1 VKPRMLLILA
11 LLFGLGTIA
20 ASQPTLSYSSASKQ
34 PNFVVI
40 VVDDLDLAS
49 VSRMPAVN
57 RRLVAS
63 GTTFSRFFASTPLCC
78 PSRASI
84 LRGQYAHNHRVL
96 RNTGDDAGFA
106 AFKAT
111 GAEDHTIASTL
122 QGGGYE
128 TALIGKYLN
137 GYAFPRDDIAY
148 IPPGWDFWVAGVDH
162 DAYNNVNYALNV
174 NGEIV
179 NHGSDERDYLTDVL
193 AAHAL
198 DFLDTAAGLDRPFF
212 LYLAPYAPHSPSTPA
227 PRHEGMFAGETAPR
241 GPAFNERNI
250 QDKPDWVK
258 TSRLS
263 DERISRIDSM
273 YRDRLESLMAV
284 DEMVDVLVQ
293 RLADR
298 NILSSTYIL
307 FLSDNG
313 YFLGEHRQPHG
324 KDAPY
329 DAASRVPLI
338 VRGPRIMEG
347 ATIEEI
353 ALNID
358 LFPTVADLAGV
369 PAPSFVDGRSIV
381 PLLTGNDVGW
391 RQVVLIEGFGKETE
405 SNEGGE
411 TATPAF
417 LALRSRD
424 ILYTEYETGERELY
438 DLRND
443 PHQLSNVAQ
452 DAPNTLLREY
462 SRRLKAISSCSG
474 SECARWEDEPL
485 SRRIRLESGK
495 GDRTGAEKEQ
505 KTTARDRG
513 TSRAHENRGKR
524 SHRDRVDSEARGRR
538 VTASGAREH
547 AQSSVPEHRTGRD
560 KREPRNTRGSTRR
573 NA

>member
-1 VKPRMLLILA
+1 MMPRMLAILA
-11 LLFGLGTIA
+11 LLFGLGAIT
-20 ASQPTLSYSSASKQ
+20 ASQPALSYSSASDQ

-57 RRLVAS
+57 RRLVAT
-63 GTTFSRFFASTPLCC
+63 GATFSRFFASTPLCC

-84 LRGQYAHNHRVL
+84 LRGQYAHNHGVL

-111 GAEDHTIASTL
+111 GDEDHTIATTL
-122 QGGGYE
+122 QEAGYE

-137 GYAFPRDDIAY
+137 GYAFPRDDSTY

-162 DAYNNVNYALNV
+162 DAYNNFNYALNV
-174 NGEIV
+174 NGEVV

-193 AAHAL
+193 TAHAL
-198 DFLDTAAGLDRPFF
+198 HFLDTTAVLDRPFF
-212 LYLAPYAPHSPSTPA
+212 LYLAPYAPHAPSTPA
-227 PRHEGMFAGETAPR
+227 PRHQGMFTGETAPR

-258 TSRLS
+258 TSRLTE
-263 DERISRIDSM
+263 ERISRIDSA

-284 DEMVDVLVQ
+284 DEMVDVVIQ
-293 RLADR
+293 RLAEQHV
-298 NILSSTYIL
+298 LSSTYIL

-329 DAASRVPLI
+329 DAASNVPLI
-338 VRGPRIMEG
+338 MRGPGILEG
-347 ATIEEI
+347 STIEDI

-358 LFPTVADLAGV
+358 LFPTLAELAGV

-381 PLLTGNDVGW
+381 PLLTGNIFGW
-391 RQVVLIEGFGKETE
+391 RQVALIEGFGKETE

-411 TATPAF
+411 VATPAF
-417 LALRSRD
+417 AALRSRD

-438 DLRND
+438 DLRSD
-443 PHQLSNVAQ
+443 PHQLTNVAEA
-452 DAPNTLLREY
+452 APNMLLREF
-462 SRRLKAISSCSG
+462 SRRLKALSSCSAI
-474 SECARWEDEPL
+474 ECAGLEDEPL
-485 SRRIRLESGK
+485 SRRIRLDSGK
-495 GDRTGAEKEQ
+495 GDRPATEIEQ
-505 KTTARDRG
+505 KQ
-513 TSRAHENRGKR
+513 
-524 SHRDRVDSEARGRR
+524 GRER
-538 VTASGAREH
+538 
-547 AQSSVPEHRTGRD
+547 
-560 KREPRNTRGSTRR
+560 
-573 NA
+573 